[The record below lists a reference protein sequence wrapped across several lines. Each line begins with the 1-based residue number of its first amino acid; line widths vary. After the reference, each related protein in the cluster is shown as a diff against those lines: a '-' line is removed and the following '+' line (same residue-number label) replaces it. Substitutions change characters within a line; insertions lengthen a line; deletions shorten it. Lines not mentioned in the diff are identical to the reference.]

1 MSLQGNHLG
10 VLDIQERRRRVFG
23 YRLGLRL
30 PAARSCTHRRD
41 DRFLQ
46 REARHLRRRRVVV
59 SPSHHLH
66 VARCEGNWS
75 RDDAQLAKSGE
86 LAPEAPMRVD
96 AIRETCLA
104 DLDRLWIISSP
115 KLSIQS
121 TN

>member
-30 PAARSCTHRRD
+30 PAARSRTHRWD

-46 REARHLRRRRVVV
+46 REARHLRRRLVVV
-59 SPSHHLH
+59 SPSPHLH

-86 LAPEAPMRVD
+86 PPPEALVRAD
-96 AIRETCLA
+96 AIRKTRLA
-104 DLDRLWIISSP
+104 DLD
-115 KLSIQS
+115 
-121 TN
+121 